1 MITQEGDIMTPTRHR
16 LPDTRR
22 SVTCKREICGFE
34 VYIHVGFYD
43 DGTEQSDATACQPGE
58 LFVKV
63 AKHGTEM
70 SGVIDAFAIMVSLAL
85 QYGVPWE
92 KIKDKMI
99 DMRFGIDDGQNS
111 SLIDGIVRCVDQQI
125 TARIALLA

>member
-1 MITQEGDIMTPTRHR
+1 MSEPTRHR

-22 SVTCKREICGFE
+22 SITCKRDICGFE
-34 VYIHVGFYD
+34 VYIHIGFYD
-43 DGTEQSDATACQPGE
+43 DGTERSDSTACEPGE
-58 LFVKV
+58 LFIKV

-92 KIKDKMI
+92 KISDKMTG
-99 DMRFGIDDGQNS
+99 MRFGIHDGVNT
-111 SLIDGIVRCVDQQI
+111 SLIDGIMKCIDQQI
-125 TARIALLA
+125 KARIALLA

>member
-1 MITQEGDIMTPTRHR
+1 MEPTRHR

-22 SVTCKREICGFE
+22 SMTCKRDICGFE
-34 VYIHVGFYD
+34 VYIIIGFYD
-43 DGTEQSDATACQPGE
+43 DGTDQSNATASQPGE

-92 KIKDKMI
+92 KIRDKMTG
-99 DMRFGIDDGQNS
+99 MRFGMHDGENT
-111 SLIDGIVRCVDQQI
+111 SLIDGIVKCVDQQI
-125 TARIALLA
+125 TARTALLA